1 MSAQHKAL
9 VTPAAYAQPV
19 LQDVQTP
26 RPASGQILVKI
37 LAAGIMP
44 ADWKIPAWGLWDDSY
59 PMVLGFDG
67 AGLVQELGSDVTGF
81 SKGDRV

>member
-9 VTPAAYAQPV
+9 VTLAAYAQPV

-37 LAAGIMP
+37 LVAGIMP
-44 ADWKIPAWGLWDDSY
+44 ADWKIPAWGLWGDSY
-59 PMVLGFDG
+59 PMILGFDG